1 MHENISQQSMNMID
15 SQNTNLL
22 MMDRSL
28 KGLLMDKGG
37 EGLEE
42 KIQTLLRKIGLIQL
56 AMESIVEQQRYSR
69 EQSNCDCLD
78 MYLAL
83 NLRAGLGKQEAEYIK
98 AQGVSVIQ
106 ISQTRMAPVLEW
118 RARKGF
124 ADEYGYA
131 STRRIHAF
139 NKMHPHYTQVREY
152 VEKTCPGYYEKLA
165 GYDAVRVTLNN
176 SLKSIRKSV
185 VDLTV
190 LAEESGYPSDVVREA
205 EKLSRRI
212 FKSLPDSEAIAQV
225 LNQLYC

>member
-1 MHENISQQSMNMID
+1 MQNSQVTNM
-15 SQNTNLL
+15 L
-22 MMDRSL
+22 MTDRSL

-37 EGLEE
+37 AGLAE
-42 KIQTLLRKIGLIQL
+42 KIQILLRKIELIQL

-69 EQSNCDCLD
+69 EESNCDCLD

-83 NLRAGLGKQEAEYIK
+83 NLRTGLGKQEAEQIK
-98 AQGVSVIQ
+98 TQGVSAIQ

-131 STRRIHAF
+131 STRRVHAF
-139 NKMHPHYTQVREY
+139 NKTHSHYVQVREY
-152 VEKTCPGYYEKLA
+152 VEKTSPGYYETLA
-165 GYDAVRVTLNN
+165 GYDAVRVTLNY
-176 SLKSIRKSV
+176 SLKNLRKSFL
-185 VDLTV
+185 DLSV
-190 LAEESGYPSDVVREA
+190 LAEESGYPSAIEREA

>member
-1 MHENISQQSMNMID
+1 MND
-15 SQNTNLL
+15 SDVTNAVLA
-22 MMDRSL
+22 DRSL

-37 EGLEE
+37 AGLDE
-42 KIQTLLRKIGLIQL
+42 KIQTLLRKIDLIQL
-56 AMESIVEQQRYSR
+56 AMESLVEQQRFSR
-69 EQSNCDCLD
+69 EQANCDCLD

-83 NLRAGLGKQEAEYIK
+83 NLRAGLSKQEIELIRSN
-98 AQGVSVIQ
+98 GVSAIQ

-118 RARKGF
+118 RARKVF

-139 NKMHPHYTQVREY
+139 NKTHPHHTEVREY

-176 SLKSIRKSV
+176 SLKNIRRTV

-190 LAEESGYPSDVVREA
+190 LAEESGYPADVEREA
-205 EKLSRRI
+205 GKISKRI
-212 FKSLPDSEAIAQV
+212 FKSLPESEAIAQI